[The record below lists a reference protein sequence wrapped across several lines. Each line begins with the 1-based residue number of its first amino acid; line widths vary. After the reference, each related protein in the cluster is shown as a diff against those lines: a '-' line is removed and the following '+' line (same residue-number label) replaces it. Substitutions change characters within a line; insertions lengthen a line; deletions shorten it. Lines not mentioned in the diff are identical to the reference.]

1 MDASTEETGKLIS
14 LAEVKNILKK
24 ISKERTEL
32 IYEQKIALEHAEKF
46 AKLSAKQT
54 KDLITELQ
62 KLDHVEEIHAY
73 KIADILPNTEDDV
86 KAIFSK
92 ERYTPN
98 DKEIKNILETVK
110 KHSVE

>member
-1 MDASTEETGKLIS
+1 MEASTEETGKIIS

-32 IYEQKIALEHAEKF
+32 IYEQKTALEHAEKF

-54 KDLITELQ
+54 KDLITDLM
-62 KLDHVEEIHAY
+62 KLDHVDELQAY
-73 KIADILPNTEDDV
+73 KIADILPNTEYDIR
-86 KAIFSK
+86 AIFAK